1 MSEEMDSV
9 MNNISLSLAAS
20 SKKFSIFLMVSG
32 GVDKEQLIWNRLRK
46 ILKKRMILYAQYI
59 WPKIH

>member
-32 GVDKEQLIWNRLRK
+32 GVDKEQLI
-46 ILKKRMILYAQYI
+46 
-59 WPKIH
+59 